1 MKGDIN
7 GDMELVCLRAIT
19 MVPFL
24 KIRVANEDTTL
35 GTRIKFAAQDFG
47 YMNIHGTTKDS
58 GFQVWLMGCVKEG
71 L

>member
-1 MKGDIN
+1 
-7 GDMELVCLRAIT
+7 
-19 MVPFL
+19 
-24 KIRVANEDTTL
+24 L